1 MTLAACLLALTL
13 TACTAAETAV
23 PAATAPPTAAPSPTA
38 APTAAPQATP
48 LPYDD
53 LSYVPEF
60 GFQQK
65 QTYQPDEYNRLYL
78 DTYSFNDRTVLV
90 GAEDETAALLEAGRD
105 PGLGVRSLQARGIT
119 GQGVKIAIID
129 QSLLTDHP
137 EISGAI
143 AAYCETGIDSGL
155 NEGTLHGPAVAS
167 ILAGQTVG
175 VAPGVQV
182 YYMATPGAA
191 DSRPHADAL
200 RHILEYRA
208 IMAMLK
214 DAVDAMIAFQDAE
227 SGMFWQ
233 VVDKAGVEGNYLET
247 SGSALFAYAVLK
259 GVRLGYLPKRY
270 TAYGEKAFYGT
281 CDRHLGVGADGALQ
295 LGGIC
300 LVAGLGGATR
310 RDGSLAYYFSEPI
323 VENDA
328 KGVGPL
334 LLAYTEILAAQK
346 Q

>member
-1 MTLAACLLALTL
+1 MKRLSRLAACLLALTL

-23 PAATAPPTAAPSPTA
+23 PAATAPPTAAPAPTA

-191 DSRPHADAL
+191 APSPTPCGTSSRSTRPC
-200 RHILEYRA
+200 RREKR
-208 IMAMLK
+208 
-214 DAVDAMIAFQDAE
+214 
-227 SGMFWQ
+227 
-233 VVDKAGVEGNYLET
+233 
-247 SGSALFAYAVLK
+247 SA
-259 GVRLGYLPKRY
+259 PCQSPPPP
-270 TAYGEKAFYGT
+270 GT
-281 CDRHLGVGADGALQ
+281 
-295 LGGIC
+295 GIC
-300 LVAGLGGATR
+300 LKMPTSGATR
-310 RDGSLAYYFSEPI
+310 SPRPRRRAFWC
-323 VENDA
+323 
-328 KGVGPL
+328 
-334 LLAYTEILAAQK
+334 
-346 Q
+346 

>member
-1 MTLAACLLALTL
+1 MKRLSRLAACLLALTL

-23 PAATAPPTAAPSPTA
+23 PAATAPPTAAPAPTA

-90 GAEDETAALLEAGRD
+90 GAEDETAALLEAGRN

-191 DSRPHADAL
+191 DSRPTPTPC
-200 RHILEYRA
+200 
-208 IMAMLK
+208 
-214 DAVDAMIAFQDAE
+214 
-227 SGMFWQ
+227 G
-233 VVDKAGVEGNYLET
+233 T
-247 SGSALFAYAVLK
+247 SSRSTRPCRREKRSA
-259 GVRLGYLPKRY
+259 PCQSPPPP
-270 TAYGEKAFYGT
+270 GT
-281 CDRHLGVGADGALQ
+281 
-295 LGGIC
+295 GIC
-300 LVAGLGGATR
+300 LKTPTSGATR
-310 RDGSLAYYFSEPI
+310 SPRPRRRAFWC
-323 VENDA
+323 
-328 KGVGPL
+328 
-334 LLAYTEILAAQK
+334 
-346 Q
+346 

>member
-1 MTLAACLLALTL
+1 MKHLSRLAACLLALTL

-182 YYMATPGAA
+182 Y
-191 DSRPHADAL
+191 
-200 RHILEYRA
+200 
-208 IMAMLK
+208 
-214 DAVDAMIAFQDAE
+214 
-227 SGMFWQ
+227 
-233 VVDKAGVEGNYLET
+233 
-247 SGSALFAYAVLK
+247 
-259 GVRLGYLPKRY
+259 
-270 TAYGEKAFYGT
+270 
-281 CDRHLGVGADGALQ
+281 
-295 LGGIC
+295 
-300 LVAGLGGATR
+300 
-310 RDGSLAYYFSEPI
+310 
-323 VENDA
+323 
-328 KGVGPL
+328 
-334 LLAYTEILAAQK
+334 
-346 Q
+346 